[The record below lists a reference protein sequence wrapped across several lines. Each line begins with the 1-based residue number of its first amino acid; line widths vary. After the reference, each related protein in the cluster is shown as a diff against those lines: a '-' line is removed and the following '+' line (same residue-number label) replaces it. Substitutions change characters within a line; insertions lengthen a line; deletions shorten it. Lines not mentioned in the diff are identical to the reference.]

1 MSEPITKPRVSAAAK
16 IVLVLAAAA
25 VLLAVFALAAPGSKF
40 FFPLVSL
47 WCNLALFACVL
58 LVLRVAGI
66 KFDLFHKAVLVG
78 LWAAALVY
86 FFWALGRRS
95 FVYIWDYVNYINKQY
110 WAEAAFLQ
118 GPAAGFQFIFGSFAE
133 DYTNFITL
141 FLEFPF
147 CLSDRTGDSFA
158 FCQVFSILPML
169 LVLLAGLTIKVGQML
184 RVKNRFWYFLIGMT
198 WMVTYPWLRMSAM
211 LSQPD
216 WFGLI
221 FGFSILLLTLD
232 FRFEKLEPVRFC
244 LLFAATAAIILSR
257 RWYLYFVVG
266 YYFAYAVL
274 VLVSSARTARAGQK
288 KQALLQVRNLVLFGL
303 MSMVAMLVLLWPMVS
318 RILAYSYAE
327 RYSYY
332 NGGGFAAEISL
343 QFWRMGLMN
352 LVLVGMGLWFS
363 LKKRKM
369 PALPCLAGLEI
380 LLSMLLFTRVQT
392 TGSQHMLLFLPGWF
406 LLFLIGAAALAEGMN
421 RRRNLKIGFW
431 LFTIAFATS
440 VRCSPLTTVALP
452 DFLIGRTL
460 LSASPQESARDFAA
474 IDDLVYGRKDLPQI
488 EAIASWIDTHCADGE
503 IAYMIPHDTLYCP
516 DHFKNCLLPQTPINN
531 KLAFGFSVPGTHY
544 FPMQFFEA
552 KYVLT
557 ADPFPLTHVND
568 PENEMSHK
576 LNEMFL
582 AVRDEYFALEE
593 TFDMGNGTTF
603 TIWRR
608 TVAPSRAEVEY
619 YLSAFTE
626 EDAKYPEMFSQVA
639 ENWLAAR
646 GL

>member
-1 MSEPITKPRVSAAAK
+1 MSDTLTRLRTSPAAK
-16 IVLVLAAAA
+16 CILALAAAA
-25 VLLAVFALAAPGSKF
+25 VLLAVFALAAPGSRL

-95 FVYIWDYVNYINKQY
+95 FVYIWDYFNYISKQY
-110 WAEAAFLQ
+110 SAEAAFLQ
-118 GPAAGFQFIFGSFAE
+118 SPAAGFQYIFGSFAE

-147 CLSDRTGDSFA
+147 CLSDHTGDSFA

-169 LVLLAGLTIKVGQML
+169 LVLLAGLTMKVGQML
-184 RVKNRFWYFLIGMT
+184 QVKHRFWYFLIGFSWCIT
-198 WMVTYPWLRMSAM
+198 FPFLRMSAM
-211 LSQPD
+211 LGQPD

-244 LLFAATAAIILSR
+244 LLFLATAAITLSR

-274 VLVSSARTARAGQK
+274 VLVSSVRTARAGQK
-288 KQALLQVRNLVLFGL
+288 KQALVQVRNLVLFGL
-303 MSMVAMLVLLWPMVS
+303 MSMVAMLILLWPMV
-318 RILAYSYAE
+318 RKILGFDYAG

-332 NGGGFAAEISL
+332 NFGGIALELAAQTLRI
-343 QFWRMGLMN
+343 GLLN
-352 LVLVGMGLWFS
+352 FILIGLGLWFAA
-363 LKKRKM
+363 KRRL
-369 PALPCLAGLEI
+369 PALPCLAGAE
-380 LLSMLLFTRVQT
+380 LLISLLLFIRVQNS
-392 TGSQHMLLFLPGWF
+392 GSHQMLLFLPGWL
-406 LLFLIGAAALAEGMN
+406 LLFLTGAAALAEGIQKH
-421 RRRNLKIGFW
+421 RGLK
-431 LFTIAFATS
+431 LFYWVFTLVFAVS
-440 VRCSPLTTVALP
+440 VRCSPLTVVALP
-452 DFLIGRTL
+452 GFLVDHFPL
-460 LSASPQESARDFAA
+460 KAASEFVRLDKL
-474 IDDLVYGRKDLPQI
+474 IYDRKDLPQI
-488 EAIASWIDTHCADGE
+488 KAIANWIDTHCAEGE
-503 IAYMIPHDTLYCP
+503 LSYMIPHDMLYCP
-516 DHFKNCLLPQTPINN
+516 DHFKNCLLPEMPIND
-531 KLAFGFSVPGTHY
+531 KLAFGFSVPGTHN

-552 KYVLT
+552 KYILT
-557 ADPFPLTHVND
+557 ADPFPQTFVGSGEL
-568 PENEMSHK
+568 SHK
-576 LNEMFL
+576 LNERFL
-582 AVRDEYFALEE
+582 AVRDEYFTQEA

-608 TVAPSRAEVEY
+608 TASPTRAEVEY

-626 EDAKYPEMFSQVA
+626 EDAKYPEMFSEIA
-639 ENWLAAR
+639 ESWLAAR

>member
-1 MSEPITKPRVSAAAK
+1 MSDTLTRLRTSPAAK
-16 IVLVLAAAA
+16 CILALAAAA
-25 VLLAVFALAAPGSKF
+25 VLLAVFALAAPGSRL

-95 FVYIWDYVNYINKQY
+95 FVYIWDYFNYISKQY
-110 WAEAAFLQ
+110 SAEAAFLQ
-118 GPAAGFQFIFGSFAE
+118 SPAAGFQYIFGSFAE

-147 CLSDRTGDSFA
+147 CLSDHTGDSFA

-169 LVLLAGLTIKVGQML
+169 LVLLAGLTMKVGQML
-184 RVKNRFWYFLIGMT
+184 QVKHRFWYFLIGFSWCIT
-198 WMVTYPWLRMSAM
+198 FPFLRMSAM
-211 LSQPD
+211 LGQPD

-244 LLFAATAAIILSR
+244 LLFLATAAIILSR

-274 VLVSSARTARAGQK
+274 VLVSSVRTARAGQK
-288 KQALLQVRNLVLFGL
+288 KQALVQVRNLVLFGL
-303 MSMVAMLVLLWPMVS
+303 MSMVAMLILLWPMV
-318 RILAYSYAE
+318 RKILGFDYAG

-332 NGGGFAAEISL
+332 NFGGIALELAAQTLRI
-343 QFWRMGLMN
+343 GLLN
-352 LVLVGMGLWFS
+352 FILIGLGLWFAA
-363 LKKRKM
+363 KRRL
-369 PALPCLAGLEI
+369 PALPCLAGAE
-380 LLSMLLFTRVQT
+380 LLISLLLFIRVQNS
-392 TGSQHMLLFLPGWF
+392 GSHQMLLFLPGWL
-406 LLFLIGAAALAEGMN
+406 LLFLTGAAALAEGIQKH
-421 RRRNLKIGFW
+421 RGLK
-431 LFTIAFATS
+431 LFYWVFTLVFAVS
-440 VRCSPLTTVALP
+440 VRCSPLTVVALP
-452 DFLIGRTL
+452 GFLVDHFPL
-460 LSASPQESARDFAA
+460 KAASEFVRLDKL
-474 IDDLVYGRKDLPQI
+474 IYDRKDLPQI
-488 EAIASWIDTHCADGE
+488 KAIANWIDTHCAEGE
-503 IAYMIPHDTLYCP
+503 LSYMIPHDMLYCP
-516 DHFKNCLLPQTPINN
+516 DHFKNCLLPEMPIND
-531 KLAFGFSVPGTHY
+531 KLAFGFSVPGTHN

-552 KYVLT
+552 KYILT
-557 ADPFPLTHVND
+557 ADPFPQTFVGSGEL
-568 PENEMSHK
+568 SHK
-576 LNEMFL
+576 LNERFL
-582 AVRDEYFALEE
+582 AVRDEYFTQEA

-608 TVAPSRAEVEY
+608 TASPTRAEVEY

-626 EDAKYPEMFSQVA
+626 EDAKYPEMFSEIA
-639 ENWLAAR
+639 ESWLAAR

>member
-1 MSEPITKPRVSAAAK
+1 MSDTLTRLRTSPAAK
-16 IVLVLAAAA
+16 CILALAAAA
-25 VLLAVFALAAPGSKF
+25 VLLAVFALAAPGSRL

-66 KFDLFHKAVLVG
+66 KFDLFHKAVLIG

-95 FVYIWDYVNYINKQY
+95 FVYIWDYFNYISKQY
-110 WAEAAFLQ
+110 SAEAAFLQ
-118 GPAAGFQFIFGSFAE
+118 SPAAGFQYIFGSFAE

-147 CLSDRTGDSFA
+147 CLSDHTGDSFA

-169 LVLLAGLTIKVGQML
+169 LVLLAGLTMKVGQML
-184 RVKNRFWYFLIGMT
+184 QVKHRFWYFLIGFSWCIT
-198 WMVTYPWLRMSAM
+198 FPFLRMSAM
-211 LSQPD
+211 LGQPD

-244 LLFAATAAIILSR
+244 LLFLATAAIILSR

-274 VLVSSARTARAGQK
+274 VLVSSVRTARAGQK
-288 KQALLQVRNLVLFGL
+288 KQALVQVRNLVLFGL
-303 MSMVAMLVLLWPMVS
+303 MSMVAMLILLWPMV
-318 RILAYSYAE
+318 RKILGFDYAG

-332 NGGGFAAEISL
+332 NFGGIALELAAQTLRI
-343 QFWRMGLMN
+343 GLLN
-352 LVLVGMGLWFS
+352 FILIGLGLWFAA
-363 LKKRKM
+363 KRRL
-369 PALPCLAGLEI
+369 PALPCLAGAE
-380 LLSMLLFTRVQT
+380 LLISLLLFIRVQNS
-392 TGSQHMLLFLPGWF
+392 GSHQMLLFLPGWL
-406 LLFLIGAAALAEGMN
+406 LLFLTGAAALAEGIQKH
-421 RRRNLKIGFW
+421 RGLK
-431 LFTIAFATS
+431 LFYWVFTLVFAVS
-440 VRCSPLTTVALP
+440 VRCSPLTVVALP
-452 DFLIGRTL
+452 GFLVDHFPL
-460 LSASPQESARDFAA
+460 KAASEFVRLDKL
-474 IDDLVYGRKDLPQI
+474 IYDRKDLPQI
-488 EAIASWIDTHCADGE
+488 KAIANWIDTHCAEGE
-503 IAYMIPHDTLYCP
+503 LSYMIPHDMLYCP
-516 DHFKNCLLPQTPINN
+516 DHFKNCLLPEMPIND
-531 KLAFGFSVPGTHY
+531 KLAFGFSVPGTHN

-552 KYVLT
+552 KYILT
-557 ADPFPLTHVND
+557 ADPFPQTFVGSGEL
-568 PENEMSHK
+568 SHK
-576 LNEMFL
+576 LNERFL
-582 AVRDEYFALEE
+582 AVRDEYFTQEA

-608 TVAPSRAEVEY
+608 TASPTRAEVEY

-626 EDAKYPEMFSQVA
+626 EDAKYPEMFSEIA
-639 ENWLAAR
+639 ESWLAAR

>member
-1 MSEPITKPRVSAAAK
+1 MSESITKPRVSTAAK
-16 IVLVLAAAA
+16 CVLALAATA
-25 VLLAVFALAAPGSKF
+25 VLLAVFAQAAPGSRF

-66 KFDLFHKAVLVG
+66 KFDLFHKAVIVG
-78 LWAAALVY
+78 LWAAALIY
-86 FFWALGRRS
+86 FFWALNRRS
-95 FVYIWDYVNYINKQY
+95 FIYIWDYVNYINKQY
-110 WAEAAFLQ
+110 SAEAAFLQ
-118 GPAAGFQFIFGSFAE
+118 SPTAGFHYIFGSFAE

-141 FLEFPF
+141 FLDFPF

-184 RVKNRFWYFLIGMT
+184 HVKNRFWYFLIGMS
-198 WMVTYPWLRMSAM
+198 WMVTYPWLRMSAV

-266 YYFAYAVL
+266 YYFAYAML
-274 VLVSSARTARAGQK
+274 VLVSSVRIARAGQK
-288 KQALLQVRNLVLFGL
+288 KQALVQVRNLVLFGL
-303 MSMVAMLVLLWPMVS
+303 MSMVAMLVLLWPMV
-318 RILAYSYAE
+318 RHILAYSYAD
-327 RYSYY
+327 RYAYY
-332 NGGGFAAEISL
+332 NGGGMVTEIYL
-343 QFWRMGLMN
+343 QYARMGLMN
-352 LVLVGMGLWFS
+352 LVLIGLGLWFC
-363 LKKRKM
+363 LKRSKM

-406 LLFLIGAAALAEGMN
+406 LLFLLGAAALAEGIT

-452 DFLIGRTL
+452 DFLIGRTV
-460 LSASPQESARDFAA
+460 LSASLQESARDFAA
-474 IDDLVYGRKDLPQI
+474 IDDLVYDRKDLPQI
-488 EAIASWIDTHCADGE
+488 KAIANWIDTHCAEGE
-503 IAYMIPHDTLYCP
+503 ISYMIPHDTLYCP
-516 DHFKNCLLPQTPINN
+516 DHFKNCQLPATPIND
-531 KLAFGFSVPGTHY
+531 KLAFGFSVPGTHN

-582 AVRDEYFALEE
+582 AVRDDYFEQEA

-608 TVAPSRAEVEY
+608 TVAPTRAEVEY
-619 YLSAFTE
+619 YLSAFKK
-626 EDAKYPEMFSQVA
+626 EDAQYPEMFSEIA
-639 ENWLAAR
+639 ESWLAAR

>member
-1 MSEPITKPRVSAAAK
+1 MSDTLTRLRTSPAAK
-16 IVLVLAAAA
+16 CMLALAAAA

-58 LVLRVAGI
+58 LVLRAAGV
-66 KFDLFHKAVLVG
+66 KFDLFHKAVLLG

-95 FVYIWDYVNYINKQY
+95 FVYIWDYFNYISKQY
-110 WAEAAFLQ
+110 SAEAAFLQ
-118 GPAAGFQFIFGSFAE
+118 SPAAGFQYIFGSFAE

-147 CLSDRTGDSFA
+147 CLSDHTGDSFA

-169 LVLLAGLTIKVGQML
+169 LVLLAGLTMKVGQML
-184 RVKNRFWYFLIGMT
+184 QVKHRFWYFLIGFSWCIT
-198 WMVTYPWLRMSAM
+198 FPFLRMSAM
-211 LSQPD
+211 LGQPD

-244 LLFAATAAIILSR
+244 LLFLATAAIILSR

-274 VLVSSARTARAGQK
+274 VLVSSVRTARAGQK
-288 KQALLQVRNLVLFGL
+288 KQALVQVRNLVLFGL
-303 MSMVAMLVLLWPMVS
+303 MSMVAMLILLWPMV
-318 RILAYSYAE
+318 RKILGFDYAG

-332 NGGGFAAEISL
+332 NFGGIALELAAQTLRI
-343 QFWRMGLMN
+343 GLLN
-352 LVLVGMGLWFS
+352 FILIGLGLWFAA
-363 LKKRKM
+363 KRRL
-369 PALPCLAGLEI
+369 PALPCLAGAE
-380 LLSMLLFTRVQT
+380 LLISLLLFIRVQNS
-392 TGSQHMLLFLPGWF
+392 GSHQMLLFLPGWL
-406 LLFLIGAAALAEGMN
+406 LLFLTGAAALAEGIQKH
-421 RRRNLKIGFW
+421 RGLK
-431 LFTIAFATS
+431 LFYWVFTLVFAVS
-440 VRCSPLTTVALP
+440 VRCSPLTVVALP
-452 DFLIGRTL
+452 GFLVDHFPL
-460 LSASPQESARDFAA
+460 KAASEFVRLDKL
-474 IDDLVYGRKDLPQI
+474 IYDRKDLPQI
-488 EAIASWIDTHCADGE
+488 KAIANWIDTHCAEGE
-503 IAYMIPHDTLYCP
+503 LSYMIPHDMLYCP
-516 DHFKNCLLPQTPINN
+516 DHFKNCLLPEMPIND
-531 KLAFGFSVPGTHY
+531 KLAFGFSVPGTHN

-557 ADPFPLTHVND
+557 ADPFPQTFVGSGEL
-568 PENEMSHK
+568 SHK
-576 LNEMFL
+576 LNERFL
-582 AVRDEYFALEE
+582 AVREEYFTQEA

-608 TVAPSRAEVEY
+608 TASPTRAEVEY

-626 EDAKYPEMFSQVA
+626 EDAKYPEMFSEIA
-639 ENWLAAR
+639 ESWLAAR

>member
-1 MSEPITKPRVSAAAK
+1 MTDTITKPRVSAAAK
-16 IVLVLAAAA
+16 TALALAAAA
-25 VLLAVFALAAPGSKF
+25 VLLAVFALAAPGSRF

-66 KFDLFHKAVLVG
+66 KFDLFHKAVIVG
-78 LWAAALVY
+78 LWAAALIY
-86 FFWALGRRS
+86 FFWALNRRS

-110 WAEAAFLQ
+110 SAEAAFLQ
-118 GPAAGFQFIFGSFAE
+118 SPTAGFHYIFGSFAE

-141 FLEFPF
+141 FLDFPF

-184 RVKNRFWYFLIGMT
+184 QVKNRFWYFLIGMS

-266 YYFAYAVL
+266 YYFAYAAL
-274 VLVSSARTARAGQK
+274 VLVSSVRTARAGQK
-288 KQALLQVRNLVLFGL
+288 PQAHAQVRNLVLFGL
-303 MSMVAMLVLLWPMVS
+303 MSMVAMLILLWPMV
-318 RILAYSYAE
+318 RKILGYDYAG

-332 NGGGFAAEISL
+332 NFGGLTLELAAQALRI
-343 QFWRMGLMN
+343 GLLN
-352 LVLVGMGLWFS
+352 FILIGLGLWFAA
-363 LKKRKM
+363 KRRL
-369 PALPCLAGLEI
+369 PALPCLAGAE
-380 LLSMLLFTRVQT
+380 LLISLLLFIRVQNS
-392 TGSQHMLLFLPGWF
+392 GSHQMLLFLPGWL
-406 LLFLIGAAALAEGMN
+406 LLFLTGAAALAEGIQKH
-421 RRRNLKIGFW
+421 RELK
-431 LFTIAFATS
+431 LFYWVFTLVFAVS
-440 VRCSPLTTVALP
+440 VRCSPLTVVAMP
-452 DFLIGRTL
+452 GFLVDHFPLEVTREFVRLDKLIY
-460 LSASPQESARDFAA
+460 D
-474 IDDLVYGRKDLPQI
+474 RKDLPQI
-488 EAIASWIDTHCADGE
+488 KAIANWIDTHCAEGE
-503 IAYMIPHDTLYCP
+503 ISYMIPHDMLYCP
-516 DHFKNCLLPQTPINN
+516 DHFKNCLLPATPIND
-531 KLAFGFSVPGTHY
+531 KLAFGFSVPGTHN

-557 ADPFPLTHVND
+557 ADPFPQTFVGKG
-568 PENEMSHK
+568 EMSHRW
-576 LNEMFL
+576 NEMFL
-582 AVRDEYFALEE
+582 AVRDEYFAQEA

-608 TVAPSRAEVEY
+608 TAAPTRAEVEY
-619 YLSAFTE
+619 YLSAFQE
-626 EDAKYPEMFSQVA
+626 EDAQYPEMFSEIA
-639 ENWLAAR
+639 ESWLAAR

>member
-1 MSEPITKPRVSAAAK
+1 MTDTITRLRTSNAAK
-16 IVLVLAAAA
+16 CVLALAAAA
-25 VLLAVFALAAPGSKF
+25 VLLAVFAQAAPGSGF

-58 LVLRVAGI
+58 LVLRVAGV

-86 FFWALGRRS
+86 FFWALDRRS
-95 FVYIWDYVNYINKQY
+95 FVYIWDYFNYINKQY
-110 WAEAAFLQ
+110 SAEAAFLQ
-118 GPAAGFQFIFGSFAE
+118 GPAAGFQYIFGSFAE

-184 RVKNRFWYFLIGMT
+184 QVKHCFWYFLMGFSWCIT
-198 WMVTYPWLRMSAM
+198 FPFLRMSAM
-211 LSQPD
+211 LGQPD

-266 YYFAYAVL
+266 YYFAYAAL
-274 VLVSSARTARAGQK
+274 VLVSSVRTARAGQK
-288 KQALLQVRNLVLFGL
+288 PQALMQVRNLVLFGL
-303 MSMVAMLVLLWPMVS
+303 MSMVAMLILLWPMV
-318 RILAYSYAE
+318 RKILGFDYAG

-332 NGGGFAAEISL
+332 NFGGLTLELAAQALRI
-343 QFWRMGLMN
+343 GLLN
-352 LVLVGMGLWFS
+352 FILIGLGLWFAA
-363 LKKRKM
+363 KRRL
-369 PALPCLAGLEI
+369 PALPCLAGAE
-380 LLSMLLFTRVQT
+380 LLISLLLFIRVQNS
-392 TGSQHMLLFLPGWF
+392 GSHQMLLFLPGWL
-406 LLFLIGAAALAEGMN
+406 LLFLIGAAALAEGIQKH
-421 RRRNLKIGFW
+421 RDLK
-431 LFTIAFATS
+431 LFYWVFTLVFAVS
-440 VRCSPLTTVALP
+440 VRCSPLTVVAMP
-452 DFLIGRTL
+452 GFLVDHFPLEATREFVQLDKLIY
-460 LSASPQESARDFAA
+460 D
-474 IDDLVYGRKDLPQI
+474 RKDLPQI
-488 EAIASWIDTHCADGE
+488 KAIANWIDTHCAEGE
-503 IAYMIPHDTLYCP
+503 LSYMIPHDMLYCP
-516 DHFKNCLLPQTPINN
+516 DHFKNCLLPETPIND
-531 KLAFGFSVPGTHY
+531 KLAFGFSVPGTHN

-557 ADPFPLTHVND
+557 ADPFPQTFVGNG
-568 PENEMSHK
+568 EMSHK
-576 LNEMFL
+576 LNERFL
-582 AVRDEYFALEE
+582 AVRDEYFALEA

-608 TVAPSRAEVEY
+608 TAAPTRAEVEY

-626 EDAKYPEMFSQVA
+626 EDAQYPEMFSEIA
-639 ENWLAAR
+639 ESWLAAR

>member
-1 MSEPITKPRVSAAAK
+1 MTDTITRLRTSNAAK
-16 IVLVLAAAA
+16 CVLALAAAA
-25 VLLAVFALAAPGSKF
+25 VLLAVFAQAAPGSGF

-58 LVLRVAGI
+58 LVLRVAGV

-78 LWAAALVY
+78 LWAAALLY
-86 FFWALGRRS
+86 FFWALDRRS
-95 FVYIWDYVNYINKQY
+95 FVYIWDYFNYINKQY
-110 WAEAAFLQ
+110 SAEAAFLQ
-118 GPAAGFQFIFGSFAE
+118 GPAAGFQYIFGSFAE

-141 FLEFPF
+141 FLDFPF

-232 FRFEKLEPVRFC
+232 FRFESLQPLRFC

-266 YYFAYAVL
+266 YYFAYAAL
-274 VLVSSARTARAGQK
+274 VLVSSVRTARAGQK
-288 KQALLQVRNLVLFGL
+288 PQALMQVRNLVLFGL
-303 MSMVAMLVLLWPMVS
+303 MSMVAMLILLWPMV
-318 RILAYSYAE
+318 RKILSYDYAG
-327 RYSYY
+327 RYAYY
-332 NGGGFAAEISL
+332 NFGGLTLELAAQALRI
-343 QFWRMGLMN
+343 GLLN
-352 LVLVGMGLWFS
+352 FILIGLGLWFAA
-363 LKKRKM
+363 KRRL
-369 PALPCLAGLEI
+369 PALPCLAGAE
-380 LLSMLLFTRVQT
+380 LLISLLLFIRVQNS
-392 TGSQHMLLFLPGWF
+392 GSHQMLLFLPGWL
-406 LLFLIGAAALAEGMN
+406 LLFLTGAAALAEGIQKH
-421 RRRNLKIGFW
+421 RDLK
-431 LFTIAFATS
+431 LFYWVFTLVFAVS
-440 VRCSPLTTVALP
+440 VRCSPLTVVAMP
-452 DFLIGRTL
+452 GFLVDHFPL
-460 LSASPQESARDFAA
+460 KAASEFVRLDKL
-474 IDDLVYGRKDLPQI
+474 IYDRKDLPQI
-488 EAIASWIDTHCADGE
+488 KAIANWIDTHCAEGE
-503 IAYMIPHDTLYCP
+503 LSYMIPHDMLYCP
-516 DHFKNCLLPQTPINN
+516 DHFKNCLLPEMPIND
-531 KLAFGFSVPGTHY
+531 KLAFGFSVPGTHN

-557 ADPFPLTHVND
+557 ADPFPQTFVGKGEL
-568 PENEMSHK
+568 SHK
-576 LNEMFL
+576 LNERFL
-582 AVRDEYFALEE
+582 AVREEYFTQEA

-608 TVAPSRAEVEY
+608 TAAPTRAEVEY

-626 EDAKYPEMFSQVA
+626 EDAQYPEMFSEIA
-639 ENWLAAR
+639 ESWLAAR

>member
-1 MSEPITKPRVSAAAK
+1 MSDTITKLRTSNAAK
-16 IVLVLAAAA
+16 CVLALAAAA
-25 VLLAVFALAAPGSKF
+25 VLLAVFAQAAPGSGL

-58 LVLRVAGI
+58 LVLRVAGV
-66 KFDLFHKAVLVG
+66 KFDLFHKAVIVG

-95 FVYIWDYVNYINKQY
+95 FVYIWDYFNYISKQY
-110 WAEAAFLQ
+110 SAEAAFLQ
-118 GPAAGFQFIFGSFAE
+118 GPAAGFRYIFGSFAE

-147 CLSDRTGDSFA
+147 CLSDHTGDSFA
-158 FCQVFSILPML
+158 FCQVFSVLPML

-184 RVKNRFWYFLIGMT
+184 RVKNRFWYFLIGLSWCIT
-198 WMVTYPWLRMSAM
+198 FPFLRMSAM
-211 LSQPD
+211 LGQPD

-232 FRFEKLEPVRFC
+232 FRFETLQPVRFC

-266 YYFAYAVL
+266 YYFAYAAL
-274 VLVSSARTARAGQK
+274 VLVSSVRTARAGQK

-318 RILAYSYAE
+318 HILAYSYAE

-332 NGGGFAAEISL
+332 NGGGMVTEIYL
-343 QFWRMGLMN
+343 QYARMGLMN
-352 LVLVGMGLWFS
+352 LVLIGMGLWFCFNR
-363 LKKRKM
+363 RKF

-392 TGSQHMLLFLPGWF
+392 TGSHQMLLFLPGWF
-406 LLFLIGAAALAEGMN
+406 ILFLLGAAALAEGIT

-452 DFLIGRTL
+452 DFLIGRTV
-460 LSASPQESARDFAA
+460 LSASLQAGASDFAV
-474 IDDLVYGRKDLPQI
+474 IDDLTYDRKDLPQI
-488 EAIASWIDTHCADGE
+488 KAIANWIDTHCAEGE
-503 IAYMIPHDTLYCP
+503 ISYMIPHDTLYCP
-516 DHFKNCLLPQTPINN
+516 DHFKNCLLPETPIND
-531 KLAFGFSVPGTHY
+531 KLAFGFSVPGTHN

-557 ADPFPLTHVND
+557 ADPFPQTFVGNGELSHRW
-568 PENEMSHK
+568 NE
-576 LNEMFL
+576 LFL
-582 AVRDEYFALEE
+582 AVRDEYFAQEA

-608 TVAPSRAEVEY
+608 TAAPTRAEVEY
-619 YLSAFTE
+619 YLSAFKE
-626 EDAKYPEMFSQVA
+626 EDAQYPEMFSQIA
-639 ENWLAAR
+639 ESWLAAR

>member
-1 MSEPITKPRVSAAAK
+1 MTDTITKPRVSAAAK
-16 IVLVLAAAA
+16 TALVLTAAA
-25 VLLAVFALAAPGSKF
+25 VLLAVFALAAPGSRF

-66 KFDLFHKAVLVG
+66 KFDLFHKAVIVG
-78 LWAAALVY
+78 LWAAALIY
-86 FFWALGRRS
+86 FFWALNRRS

-110 WAEAAFLQ
+110 SAEAAFLQ
-118 GPAAGFQFIFGSFAE
+118 SPTAGFHYIFGSFAE

-141 FLEFPF
+141 FLDFPF

-184 RVKNRFWYFLIGMT
+184 QVKNRFWYFLIGMS

-232 FRFEKLEPVRFC
+232 FRFESLQPLRFC

-266 YYFAYAVL
+266 YYFAYAAL
-274 VLVSSARTARAGQK
+274 VLVSSVRTARAGQK

-303 MSMVAMLVLLWPMVS
+303 MSMVAMLILLWPMV
-318 RILAYSYAE
+318 RKILSYDYAG
-327 RYSYY
+327 RYAYY
-332 NGGGFAAEISL
+332 NFGGLTLELAAQALRI
-343 QFWRMGLMN
+343 GLLN
-352 LVLVGMGLWFS
+352 FILIGLGLWFAA
-363 LKKRKM
+363 KRRL
-369 PALPCLAGLEI
+369 PALPCLAGAE
-380 LLSMLLFTRVQT
+380 LLISLLLFIRVQNS
-392 TGSQHMLLFLPGWF
+392 GSHQMLLFLPGWL
-406 LLFLIGAAALAEGMN
+406 LLFLTGAAALAEGIQKH
-421 RRRNLKIGFW
+421 RELK
-431 LFTIAFATS
+431 LFYWVFTLVFAVS
-440 VRCSPLTTVALP
+440 VRCSPLTVVAMP
-452 DFLIGRTL
+452 GFLVDHFPLKAVSEFVRLDKLIY
-460 LSASPQESARDFAA
+460 D
-474 IDDLVYGRKDLPQI
+474 RKDLPQI
-488 EAIASWIDTHCADGE
+488 KAIANWIDTHCAEGE
-503 IAYMIPHDTLYCP
+503 LSYMIPHDMLYCP
-516 DHFKNCLLPQTPINN
+516 DHFKNCQLPATPIND
-531 KLAFGFSVPGTHY
+531 KLAFGFSVPGTHN

-608 TVAPSRAEVEY
+608 TVAPTRAEVEY
-619 YLSAFTE
+619 YLSAFTK